1 MVTTID
7 PETGDKT
14 RQPLKVLGRYRNM
27 DQGLMFGLNL
37 VVERPGPIA
46 VGDPFEVL

>member
-1 MVTTID
+1 M
-7 PETGDKT
+7 
-14 RQPLKVLGRYRNM
+14 LGRYRNV

-37 VVERPGPIA
+37 VVDTLGAIA